1 MSREEYYSQS
11 KIKTWRRCHAAYDY
25 RYGQGLIRRTAPVAM
40 LRGTVLHAMMEAA
53 ILGKDPKVP
62 LAGYAESYSK
72 LWGEEAEQY
81 PSPEELLSL
90 INRYFLHWVDDG
102 LVYGD
107 RAELTVMTEHRG
119 LKFKGIIDAMPDD
132 QQGRRWLCDH
142 KTHKTLPDENARFA
156 DIQTVL
162 YYWAARDTG
171 LKVDGVMWDYL
182 RTKPP
187 AIPEQLK
194 AGGLTKRANIDTDR
208 ATYMSRIV
216 ELNLNPADYAD
227 ILAKIDKN
235 VFFQRVYLPKP
246 SETLITNVVEEFF
259 DTAHE
264 IENSTSKA
272 RNLAFN
278 CSSCTYFQICSAEV
292 RGLDSSYI
300 RKQLFTI
307 REAK

>member
-1 MSREEYYSQS
+1 
-11 KIKTWRRCHAAYDY
+11 
-25 RYGQGLIRRTAPVAM
+25 M
-40 LRGTVLHAMMEAA
+40 LRGTVLHAMMEAN
-53 ILGKDPKVP
+53 ILGKDPMVP
-62 LAGYAESYSK
+62 LGAYSEAYSK
-72 LWGEEAEQY
+72 LWAEEAEQY
-81 PSPEELLSL
+81 PAPEELVS
-90 INRYFLHWVDDG
+90 IIHRYNRHWTNDG
-102 LVYGD
+102 LTYGD
-107 RAELTVMTEHRG
+107 RAELEVMTEYRG

-132 QQGRRWLCDH
+132 TQGRRWLCDH

-171 LKVDGVMWDYL
+171 LKVDGILWDYL

-208 ATYMSRIV
+208 ATYLGRIN
-216 ELNLNPADYAD
+216 ELGLNPQDYAD

-246 SETLITNVVEEFF
+246 AEELIINVVEEFF

-272 RNLAFN
+272 RNLTFN
-278 CSSCTYFQICSAEV
+278 CSTCTYYPICSAEV

-300 RKQLFTI
+300 RKQLYML
-307 REAK
+307 RETR